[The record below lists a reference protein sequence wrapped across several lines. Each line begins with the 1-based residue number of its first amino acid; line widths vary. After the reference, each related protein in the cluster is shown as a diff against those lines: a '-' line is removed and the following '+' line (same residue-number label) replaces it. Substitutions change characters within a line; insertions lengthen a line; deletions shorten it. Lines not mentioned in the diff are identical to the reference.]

1 MTKLKRTT
9 IYSLLLILIAAISS
23 LLVVIYSGHSSDEEW
38 KVFWII
44 WLSSLIPIIVSGC
57 ISAFLYHYLCE
68 SKKAWVHV
76 LWFVINLCIIVGF
89 GSFLAFVVLSSM
101 LN

>member
-9 IYSLLLILIAAISS
+9 TYSLLLILIAAISS
-23 LLVVIYSGHSSDEEW
+23 LIVVIYSGHYNSDERE
-38 KVFWII
+38 VFWII

-68 SKKAWVHV
+68 SKKTWVHV
-76 LWFVINLCIIVGF
+76 LWFLINLCIIVGF